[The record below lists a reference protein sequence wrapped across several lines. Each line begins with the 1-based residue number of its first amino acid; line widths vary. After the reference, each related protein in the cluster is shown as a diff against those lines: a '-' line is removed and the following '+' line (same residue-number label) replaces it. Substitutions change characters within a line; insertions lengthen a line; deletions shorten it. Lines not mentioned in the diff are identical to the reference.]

1 MKEGRMYKKFGE
13 IATFSRGLTFA
24 KGDVANTSSKKVLRS
39 NNIDL
44 IGHSLNFD
52 DVACLN
58 ENFVIPDEKKLHKG
72 DIFICMS
79 NGSTQHLGKVA
90 FVEDDNDY
98 AFGGFMGAIHP
109 MVQVV
114 YPKYAFYSCL
124 STEYR
129 RFLGSI
135 LNGININ
142 NLKWSDLSK
151 FSIPVPPI
159 ETQQHIVSELD
170 LLQSIIYKQQ
180 AQLKELDNLAQ
191 AVFYDMFGDPKRKG
205 FTMKPLG
212 SIAEM
217 KSGYTPSEEELFRF
231 GSYPYFK
238 VGDMN
243 TEGNQKYL
251 SITKSYAN
259 PPKKVFPKDSIVFPK
274 NGAAIGTNKKRIL
287 AQESIVDLN
296 TAILICDKNQ
306 VVINYIYC
314 WLLSIDFKDYTRRGA
329 VPTLDSKELMNT
341 QLPLPP
347 LSLQQSFSAKIE
359 SIEKQKAA
367 ISKSIEETQ
376 KIFDYTMDKYFG

>member
-1 MKEGRMYKKFGE
+1 MKENWTYKKLGDCFPYIKNGANIKQDKNADGYPITRIE
-13 IATFSRGLTFA
+13 TLSGGIFNRDRLGYANIYELDKYSEYILSSHDLLMSHINSKVYIGRTVEYIA
-24 KGDVANTSSKKVLRS
+24 K
-39 NNIDL
+39 
-44 IGHSLNFD
+44 
-52 DVACLN
+52 
-58 ENFVIPDEKKLHKG
+58 EDEKIIHGMNLLRLKCNPQV
-72 DIFICMS
+72 IYSSF
-79 NGSTQHLGKVA
+79 
-90 FVEDDNDY
+90 FVYYTHSHDY
-98 AFGGFMGAIHP
+98 TSAIAKIRKDA
-109 MVQVV
+109 VNQSS
-114 YPKYAFYSCL
+114 F
-124 STEYR
+124 
-129 RFLGSI
+129 SI
-135 LNGININ
+135 TD
-142 NLKWSDLSK
+142 LKKIL
-151 FSIPVPPI
+151 IPVPPI
-159 ETQQHIVSELD
+159 ETQSRIVSELD
-170 LLQSIIYKQQ
+170 LLQSIIDKQK

-347 LSLQQSFSAKIE
+347 LSLQQSFSAKID

-367 ISKSIEETQ
+367 INQSIAETQ
-376 KIFDYTMDKYFG
+376 RLFDYTMDKYFG